1 MSGWWE
7 QLDEVEALQSIYGEE
22 RFSFRVDGLVGVGEE
37 EDCLVERL
45 RGLEPG
51 PRAWSMTCQID
62 IEVEVPCGEIGISR
76 GDESVS
82 GAAVVATVK
91 HVPPV
96 RISVFMQPGYPEH
109 DRPTFQVSSCWL
121 DNAMTSRIEEEL
133 DAWEVDGSPVVFAC
147 CEHVRCMLVESGSL
161 YSRQSIQVSSDDAVR
176 LLLQYSSVRDGDLF
190 TDGMHTC
197 SICYEEL
204 PGSRFTVLHC
214 GHYFCTLCLQSQ
226 LHCHITEGDVDAIR
240 CANIECRDMLEPHEV
255 KALVDADMFERWQ
268 DVTLTKFLSAM
279 PDAAYCP
286 RCSSVSIE
294 DTEDNSADCPK
305 CFFVFCTLCEEGRHP
320 GIECVGPETKLEIL
334 RKKAAGGGRTAVAEL
349 RRKEQEYQSLIE
361 IKKTSKS
368 CPACGMA
375 IHKVQGCNKMICA
388 SCGCFF
394 CYKCGADI
402 SDVGYDHYKDGK
414 NCVLFDYEEIL
425 RWERQWDMLG
435 GHEQPRE
442 PAGLPPPPQHHTRTF
457 CPNCGQCNFRIAE
470 NNHIHCWS
478 CAQYYCSRCRQ
489 ILPRRRS
496 GAHFGK
502 GGCPQHG

>member
-76 GDESVS
+76 GDEGVS

-121 DNAMTSRIEEEL
+121 DNAMTAQIEEEL
-133 DAWEVDGSPVVFAC
+133 DAWELDGSPVVFAC

-176 LLLQYSSVRDGDLF
+176 LLLQYSSAREVDLF

-240 CANIECRDMLEPHEV
+240 CANIDL
-255 KALVDADMFERWQ
+255 
-268 DVTLTKFLSAM
+268 
-279 PDAAYCP
+279 
-286 RCSSVSIE
+286 
-294 DTEDNSADCPK
+294 
-305 CFFVFCTLCEEGRHP
+305 
-320 GIECVGPETKLEIL
+320 
-334 RKKAAGGGRTAVAEL
+334 
-349 RRKEQEYQSLIE
+349 SLI
-361 IKKTSKS
+361 
-368 CPACGMA
+368 
-375 IHKVQGCNKMICA
+375 
-388 SCGCFF
+388 
-394 CYKCGADI
+394 
-402 SDVGYDHYKDGK
+402 
-414 NCVLFDYEEIL
+414 
-425 RWERQWDMLG
+425 
-435 GHEQPRE
+435 
-442 PAGLPPPPQHHTRTF
+442 
-457 CPNCGQCNFRIAE
+457 
-470 NNHIHCWS
+470 HI
-478 CAQYYCSRCRQ
+478 
-489 ILPRRRS
+489 
-496 GAHFGK
+496 
-502 GGCPQHG
+502 

>member
-1 MSGWWE
+1 MSGWWD

-22 RFSFRVDGLVGVGEE
+22 RFTFHVDGVLGDGEE
-37 EDCLVERL
+37 EVEVSQIERL
-45 RGLEPG
+45 RGLEPV
-51 PRAWSMTCQID
+51 PHAWRITCQID
-62 IEVEVPCGEIGISR
+62 IDVEVPCEGIGISR
-76 GDESVS
+76 SDERVA
-82 GAAVVATVK
+82 GNAVVATIQ
-91 HVPPV
+91 HLPPV
-96 RISVFMQPGYPEH
+96 RVEVCMQPGYPDH
-109 DRPTFQVSSCWL
+109 LSPIFGVSSCWL
-121 DNAMTSRIEEEL
+121 GDSMTDRIEEDL
-133 DAWEVDGSPVVFAC
+133 NAWELDGSPILFAC
-147 CEHVRCMLVESGSL
+147 CEHVRCMLVESGGDL
-161 YSRQSIQVSSDDAVR
+161 QSIQVPSDDAVR
-176 LLLQYSSVRDGDLF
+176 LLLQYTSAREDDLF
-190 TDGMHTC
+190 NDGMHTC
-197 SICYEEL
+197 NICYEEL

-214 GHYFCTLCLQSQ
+214 GHYFCSSCLQSQ
-226 LHCHITEGDVDAIR
+226 LQISITEGHVESIR
-240 CANIECRDMLEPHEV
+240 CADVDCRDMLEPHEV
-255 KALVDADMFERWQ
+255 QILVDTDMFERWQ
-268 DVTLTKFLSAM
+268 DITLNKFLSAM

-294 DTEDNSADCPK
+294 DSEDNSADCPK

-334 RKKAAGGGRTAVAEL
+334 RKKAAGGGRSAIADL

-361 IKKTSKS
+361 IRKTSKS

-414 NCVLFDYEEIL
+414 NCVLFDHQEIL
-425 RWERQWDMLG
+425 RWERQWELMG
-435 GHEQPRE
+435 GQEQPPE
-442 PAGLPPPPQHHTRTF
+442 AALAPQQHHSRTY
-457 CPNCGQCNFRIAE
+457 CPNCGQCNLRIAE

-496 GAHFGK
+496 GAHFGR